1 MTQKRKKTIDEEKHY
16 DSNELESEKLYEA
29 EKLVSTVLS
38 EKNIDSPR
46 AKYFLF
52 RILGLS
58 PQIAAKACDYHP
70 DYGYKL
76 DKKFR
81 NDHNLRSLAEK
92 ITGSIPEQYKALC
105 KLRLVDV
112 AEIETRAL
120 AEYKDNPKLAIDK
133 PQLLKQVKQGAG
145 VVGDDDSRPLNVVN
159 IAQIQAIVHQK
170 HVESRKLERQ
180 QTPSI
185 IEPENRLI
193 EE

>member
-1 MTQKRKKTIDEEKHY
+1 MTKRRKTAIPVEENVN
-16 DSNELESEKLYEA
+16 DSNGLESERLNEA

-52 RILGLS
+52 RILGLP

-81 NDHNLRSLAEK
+81 NDQKLRALVER
-92 ITGSIPEQYKALC
+92 ITDCIPEQYKALC

-112 AEIETRAL
+112 AEIETKAL
-120 AEYKDNPKLAIDK
+120 AEYRDNPKLAIDK
-133 PQLLKQVKQGAG
+133 PQLLKQLKQGSG
-145 VVGDDDSRPLNVVN
+145 VLSDDDVRPVNVVN
-159 IAQIQAIVHQK
+159 ISAIQQIFRANHEMQMTNPPIIDVK
-170 HVESRKLERQ
+170 PESD
-180 QTPSI
+180 
-185 IEPENRLI
+185 LI